1 MLDYSMLYPKNSVS
15 RRMVSMDGLWKF
27 RLDEAG
33 KGEKEGWIEGIPGE
47 ERIPVPA
54 SFQDFYTTKDVR

>member
-47 ERIPVPA
+47 
-54 SFQDFYTTKDVR
+54 